1 MLAVVLEI
9 VVLVALADDI
19 DDAGMEEFKTDT
31 DVVVLFDEAKVLV
44 VELEELRLEIEET
57 AFIFVLPEL
66 A

>member
-19 DDAGMEEFKTDT
+19 DDAGMEEFKSDT
-31 DVVVLFDEAKVLV
+31 DVVVLFDEEKVLV